1 MAADQAPMTVVLF
14 MGEMGYREVQWEV
27 QGDTYSLYTARFLST
42 PPLGVFSL
50 KMPEGREIR

>member
-1 MAADQAPMTVVLF
+1 MAVVLF
-14 MGEMGYREVQWEV
+14 MGELGYREVQWEV